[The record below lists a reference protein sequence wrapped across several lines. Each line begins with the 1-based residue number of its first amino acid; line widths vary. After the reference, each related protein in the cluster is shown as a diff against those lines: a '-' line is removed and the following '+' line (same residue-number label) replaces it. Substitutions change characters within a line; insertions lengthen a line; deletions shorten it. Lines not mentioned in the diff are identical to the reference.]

1 MKKEKEKLIGQAF
14 YFFVVMWPSL
24 CGSMVVVIHFLS
36 DKKCTL
42 ILELQKVRN
51 VPANKF
57 QSQTMVH
64 PECTYRLDDPARG
77 MKDHIVKKKIQYS
90 TFSEN
95 GNIR

>member
-1 MKKEKEKLIGQAF
+1 M
-14 YFFVVMWPSL
+14 
-24 CGSMVVVIHFLS
+24 VVIHFLS

-51 VPANKF
+51 VPAKKF

-64 PECTYRLDDPARG
+64 PEYTYLLDDPARG
-77 MKDHIVKKKIQYS
+77 MKDPIVKKIIIQYS